1 MKSFTDLVREYSA
14 WKLAEKGNGK
24 LTRTE
29 LSNLRENYKKMAG
42 PTKPSNAL
50 QERVEAY
57 RKWKLEEKGTDKI
70 TKAEFEKIKESLKP
84 AQKGNDW
91 ETYLKSYKHFKES
104 QEGKGAKITY
114 KELKML
120 KENFKEAETKGI
132 KLREADMGGA
142 MAGGDPNQALDPA
155 AGGGDPNAAMG
166 TDPNAAQPAG
176 GQSAAEIATAIISA
190 LTPIAGGDGTDPLA
204 GGDPM
209 AGNPAADIPAD
220 PNAAPGAD
228 ANPGMGA
235 PLQQSNKSTDGK
247 QIREMLQ
254 QYSAWKKENKGT
266 AKLTE
271 GEIEA
276 IKKQFAAQ
284 PKSKYQQIKERIAAR
299 QAQIEGLKEGYLD
312 IPTTSELGTLTS
324 KAHVSNSSGGGDK
337 STDASPYAS
346 IPSPQALA
354 NGYTSGKG
362 AGETKA
368 AKTWPTKAMGKEAGG
383 ALQGKGATQTGTKVK
398 ESDNADDPE
407 NKDILNEQSIKTV
420 TDVYVERHLE
430 PKLDFFKLKEA
441 MSKGLLG

>member
-42 PTKPSNAL
+42 PAKPSNAL

-132 KLREADMGGA
+132 KLREADMGAGA
-142 MAGGDPNQALDPA
+142 PPAPVPGDPNAMGGADVGFDPA
-155 AGGGDPNAAMG
+155 AGVDPNAAG
-166 TDPNAAQPAG
+166 VQ
-176 GQSAAEIATAIISA
+176 
-190 LTPIAGGDGTDPLA
+190 
-204 GGDPM
+204 DPM
-209 AGNPAADIPAD
+209 ALQGAIDQAFAALQPFTQQGANPL
-220 PNAAPGAD
+220 GAD
-228 ANPGMGA
+228 ANAGVPPVDGTAA
-235 PLQQSNKSTDGK
+235 PAGGEQEQLAMSNKRTIGN
-247 QIREMLQ
+247 QIREMVK
-254 QYSAWKKENKGT
+254 QYSAWKLAEKGT
-266 AKLTE
+266 SKITT
-271 GEIEA
+271 GELKMLKEEFT
-276 IKKQFAAQ
+276 KSVMKQSA
-284 PKSKYQQIKERIAAR
+284 PKSKYQSIKERIAAR
-299 QAQIEGLKEGYLD
+299 QEQIAKMQEGYLD
-312 IPTTSELGTLTS
+312 IPTVAELGTLTS
-324 KAHVSNSSGGGDK
+324 KAHVSNSHGGGDK
-337 STDASPYAS
+337 SVDESPYAS
-346 IPSPQALA
+346 VPSAQQLA
-354 NGYTSGKG
+354 KGYSSGK
-362 AGETKA
+362 ASGETKP